1 MTTSTVLSPPLGHEW
16 IAAHIPHA
24 GSMCLL
30 DEVLAWDDE
39 RIRCTATSHRDP
51 GNPLRA
57 QGRLAAVCGI
67 EYAAQAMAVHGAVL
81 GAARSRPRV
90 GFLASV
96 RNVDAHVERLD
107 DVASPLIIDAERVSG
122 DGNNVLYRFTVCSA
136 KRVLLT
142 GRAAVMLDA
151 NAGLPD
157 TTTPSE

>member
-1 MTTSTVLSPPLGHEW
+1 MTSTVALSPPLGHDW

-24 GSMCLL
+24 GTMCLL
-30 DEVLAWDDE
+30 DEVVACDDE

-51 GNPLRA
+51 RNPLRSN
-57 QGRLAAVCGI
+57 GRLAAVCGI

-96 RNVDAHVERLD
+96 RNVEMQVERLD
-107 DVASPLIIDAERVSG
+107 DVDGPLTIDAERVSG
-122 DGNNVLYRFTVCSA
+122 DGNHILYRFTIGCA
-136 KRVLLT
+136 ERPLLT

-151 NAGLPD
+151 QA
-157 TTTPSE
+157 